1 MWFCSR
7 DSNDFRDGGGAY
19 RIGYA
24 RSPDG
29 VTWERD
35 DAFGGLDVAPE
46 GWDATMTAYP
56 YVVRHADRLLMFYNG
71 NGFGRSGIGYA
82 EWEGTRL

>member
-7 DSNDFRDGGGAY
+7 DSHDYRDGAGAY

-24 RSPDG
+24 RSNDG
-29 VTWERD
+29 LLWERD
-35 DAFGGLDVAPE
+35 DSYGGLDVAPQ

-56 YVVRHADRLLMFYNG
+56 YVMRCDERLLMFYNG

-82 EWEGTRL
+82 EWEGTL